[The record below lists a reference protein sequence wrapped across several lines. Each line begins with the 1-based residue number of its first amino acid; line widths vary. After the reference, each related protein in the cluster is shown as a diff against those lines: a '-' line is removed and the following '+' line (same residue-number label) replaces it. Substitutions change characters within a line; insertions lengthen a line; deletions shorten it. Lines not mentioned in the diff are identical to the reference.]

1 MVATTPNEIMD
12 SPVDRTKTAVRIA
25 RRIRKLPGVRSVKT
39 AGLYVPKYSDDLY
52 PLAEPERLTRNISNN
67 IATFEEQILE
77 GMQHTAYFS
86 ITVDPE
92 FALEVR
98 QTVCEKANCVL
109 AYTNVSGNG
118 VEMFFIQTTEDPE
131 LVKFSTWDGRVFQEG
146 ASHGKDGAKRYRV
159 RKSVNGRNNGS
170 FLSRQT
176 GETWTHVDEQG
187 KEWECANWPLPN
199 GQGDLVVV
207 LVPEPHNAN
216 DNDGLILQNA
226 AIKLAA
232 ACNARLN
239 ARTDFVQMLLLGN
252 TGVYKCAAEILRGE
266 PQAGQAKLL
275 EAVPQA
281 DIFVGEAGANQKV
294 TLAKSSLGRITLWQH
309 KSWESMFVG
318 ADALQTYLRSRS
330 YFEID
335 TMLGAGSAILAAT
348 VRQDQLDA
356 ITTPMQELQEEAEEN
371 ADYKAMNPGF
381 KSEEQVMAWRTSDE
395 AEMNIGNIA
404 RKVGQS
410 PFAWSGAID
419 FRHQRVPR
427 MLQSMVKENA
437 TGYKYNDR
445 SRGMPGWI
453 IPGQYMMLMNADFA
467 GVKEPRRGWIKLVRR
482 QHGNGLYGYSIHPQ
496 DFDDPEWEQRSD
508 TSDFDDKSSIT
519 PALDTETNLTYAVI
533 LRRPSSPFGGN
544 IRRTAKADL
553 KSWNQNTGIPVLPLR
568 LDWKE
573 QEARANSYLK
583 LPMGISTGPSRIP
596 QEATNDLEAEL
607 AANIWQATQASEVG
621 KASLIIGAI
630 ALSELSDGNSKF
642 ITSELIDNS
651 INQLYNGEF
660 VTSELMDRLITLIHD
675 GKPIFQ
681 PAISKI
687 RRDVIKEY
695 EAKYGHK
702 PVFLHA
708 KFPDHEKVWK
718 HLVAQEELITR
729 WGRTLAARS
738 NGISTHMTEEMDPVI
753 YRVAVSLASEV
764 AMLWSNWGRKINEI
778 RRDSEMTP
786 RRKEDGYRPAHRAYQ
801 RPHRRTRKR
810 GIGKC
815 PFNPSL
821 HRREP
826 RQGLVADSVDGKPTL
841 GQGQKTLQPHGPAR
855 RGRTHRILQSGNA
868 REGRAHLGLTPDQ
881 TRTVRP
887 ESRRPLRRETSSQ
900 QTLGTHTQGRN
911 ASPSTPRGRGIRL
924 GRARERV
931 RRIRSPYLNGTPLI
945 FTPPFR
951 WLCSSTPR
959 KRSSRTSDPS
969 WKPRQRPSRVST
981 PSDKKLRL
989 A

>member
-1 MVATTPNEIMD
+1 
-12 SPVDRTKTAVRIA
+12 
-25 RRIRKLPGVRSVKT
+25 
-39 AGLYVPKYSDDLY
+39 
-52 PLAEPERLTRNISNN
+52 
-67 IATFEEQILE
+67 
-77 GMQHTAYFS
+77 MQHTAYFS

-92 FALEVR
+92 LALEVR

-131 LVKFSTWDGRVFQEG
+131 LVKFSTWDGRVFHEG

-159 RKSVNGRNNGS
+159 RKSLNGRNNGS

-187 KEWECANWPLPN
+187 IEWECANWPLPN
-199 GQGDLVVV
+199 GQGDLVIV
-207 LVPEPHNAN
+207 LVPEPHDAN

-226 AIKLAA
+226 AIKIAA
-232 ACNARLN
+232 ACNARFN
-239 ARTDFVQMLLLGN
+239 ARTDFVQMLLLGK

-275 EAVPQA
+275 KAVPQA
-281 DIFVGEAGANQKV
+281 DIFVGKAGANKKV
-294 TLAKSSLGRITLWQH
+294 TLETSSLGRITLWQH
-309 KSWESMFVG
+309 KSWEAMFVG
-318 ADALQTYLRSRS
+318 ADALQTYLRWRS
-330 YFEID
+330 YFKID
-335 TMLGAGSAILAAT
+335 NVLGAGSAMLAVT

-356 ITTPMQELQEEAEEN
+356 ITTPMQQLQEEAEEN
-371 ADYKAMNPGF
+371 ADYKATNPGF

-445 SRGMPGWI
+445 SQGMPGWI

-482 QHGNGLYGYSIHPQ
+482 HHGNGLYGYSIHPE

-519 PALDTETNLTYAVI
+519 PALDTETNLTYSVI

-544 IRRTAKADL
+544 IRRTSKADL

-573 QEARANSYLK
+573 QEARANSYLT
-583 LPMGISTGPSRIP
+583 LPMGISTGPSRIA

-607 AANIWQATQASEVG
+607 AANIWQATQVSEVG
-621 KASLIIGAI
+621 RASLIIGAI

-687 RRDVIKEY
+687 RRDVIAAY

-702 PVFLHA
+702 PVFVRA
-708 KFPDHEKVWK
+708 KFPDHEKVWNY
-718 HLVAQEELITR
+718 LVAQEELITR

-753 YRVAVSLASEV
+753 YRVAISLASEV

-778 RRDSEMTP
+778 RRDSE
-786 RRKEDGYRPAHRAYQ
+786 
-801 RPHRRTRKR
+801 
-810 GIGKC
+810 
-815 PFNPSL
+815 
-821 HRREP
+821 
-826 RQGLVADSVDGKPTL
+826 
-841 GQGQKTLQPHGPAR
+841 
-855 RGRTHRILQSGNA
+855 
-868 REGRAHLGLTPDQ
+868 LTPDEKKTETAQ
-881 TRTVRP
+881 RTERV
-887 ESRRPLRRETSSQ
+887 
-900 QTLGTHTQGRN
+900 N
-911 ASPSTPRGRGIRL
+911 ARI
-924 GRARERV
+924 AERV
-931 RRIRSPYLNGTPLI
+931 REALESARSTPLYI
-945 FTPPFR
+945 DGSLAKALWQTQLTENRR
-951 WLCSSTPR
+951 WAKGKKPYNLMGMLDEDELAAFFDPEMHGKAEPTWVSRLTKHEGFDLEAGDLCVVRQAPNKRWVLTRKDETKVQALLEEEAYGLAGLESEFIEFVPVTQRNPADFHTAFPVAVFQHSTEEIVEDI
-959 KRSSRTSDPS
+959 KS
-969 WKPRQRPSRVST
+969 
-981 PSDKKLRL
+981 KLETATELVQSFNALR
-989 A
+989 